1 MIVLL
6 VIRHEVVNDFVS
18 FLDSGAIK
26 QSSMIWI
33 RVLSFNIEAVNI
45 SFTYISL
52 FHAPGPYVVTF
63 LVAWSVMQVLLL
75 LCYLVW
81 GRKPLE
87 RTICR
92 LWVGILVSFHALVLD
107 HSTST
112 RWLSSS
118 ANIWH
123 CLPSRL
129 IILGVGSKIRP
140 YLRNPISIILFMLVH
155 HSVLLL
161 EIHCVVTRGWSS
173 RAISFSPTCCQ
184 QWHLIVL
191 TFLRTRCRKSVLINL
206 FVWLNHRARLS
217 LQTWIVSVLTVV
229 LQRRLLS
236 SFLILLLFICYFFGV
251 LLVKELQGVFFLW

>member
-45 SFTYISL
+45 SFAYISL

-92 LWVGILVSFHALVLD
+92 L
-107 HSTST
+107 
-112 RWLSSS
+112 
-118 ANIWH
+118 
-123 CLPSRL
+123 
-129 IILGVGSKIRP
+129 
-140 YLRNPISIILFMLVH
+140 
-155 HSVLLL
+155 
-161 EIHCVVTRGWSS
+161 
-173 RAISFSPTCCQ
+173 
-184 QWHLIVL
+184 
-191 TFLRTRCRKSVLINL
+191 
-206 FVWLNHRARLS
+206 
-217 LQTWIVSVLTVV
+217 
-229 LQRRLLS
+229 
-236 SFLILLLFICYFFGV
+236 
-251 LLVKELQGVFFLW
+251 